1 MMSLLS
7 RSSSWS
13 SCVTSLE
20 DLDQSSSPG
29 QCLVCLEY
37 DVPELDCRPC
47 CDQPVCQTCLERYV
61 RSKLQIGV
69 VRIECPVPAC
79 DSLVQV
85 EELTRL
91 DPELARLYYRRLV
104 DANAEPHRKTCPN
117 CCLVTELEPSQLN
130 DLEKSS
136 RGLVIKCTACH
147 FRWCFRCHGPQ
158 HRGLGCDKNRVS
170 DDLLQ
175 KWAQPKYGVPRAQQ
189 CPVCKIYVERISGC
203 PHMGCQM
210 CESEFCYFCGEDWN
224 SEHMESC
231 PKGMMENAEYVEPVP
246 SNAFDDD
253 DDD

>member
-1 MMSLLS
+1 MSSDTDDEFEEVFGIMMSFLN

-20 DLDQSSSPG
+20 DLDMDQPSSPG
-29 QCLVCLEY
+29 QCLVCLEC
-37 DVPELDCRPC
+37 DVPELDCRLC
-47 CDQPVCQTCLERYV
+47 CDQPVCQTCLKRYV
-61 RSKLQIGV
+61 RSKLQISV
-69 VRIECPVPAC
+69 IRIDCPVPAC

-136 RGLVIKCTACH
+136 RGLVIKCTACQ

-158 HRGLGCDKNRVS
+158 HRRLRCDKNRAS
-170 DDLLQ
+170 DHLLQ
-175 KWAQPKYGVPRAQQ
+175 KWAQPKHGVPRAQQ
-189 CPVCKIYVERISGC
+189 CPVCKVGR
-203 PHMGCQM
+203 
-210 CESEFCYFCGEDWN
+210 
-224 SEHMESC
+224 SC
-231 PKGMMENAEYVEPVP
+231 SQNLDLSLDCRLSLLHYITLH
-246 SNAFDDD
+246 
-253 DDD
+253 